1 MDAHLRTKTFFF
13 ATFVV
18 LSNAFGNLFLSL
30 GMRAA
35 GDGNLIVA
43 LAQPYAVLGIL
54 LLISWLLMR
63 MAMLSWADLTYVLPV
78 TAFGYVVTALLGA
91 RFQNEVID
99 KQRWSGIA
107 LIVAGMILVGSQ
119 DPHKEPIKK

>member
-1 MDAHLRTKTFFF
+1 MDAKLRAKTFLF
-13 ATFVV
+13 AAFVV

-35 GDGNLIVA
+35 GEGNLIQA

-54 LLISWLLMR
+54 LLISWLLVR

-78 TAFGYVVTALLGA
+78 TALGYVVSAILGQQ
-91 RFQNEVID
+91 FQGESIAG
-99 KQRWSGIA
+99 KRWAGIA
-107 LIVAGMILVGSQ
+107 LIVAGVMLVGLQ
-119 DPHKEPIKK
+119 DPHKEPSA